1 MGLKVENINDLLMLI
16 HLSDIQLDTAG
27 FQKKNLFLEMFLVLN
42 FQFLMS
48 LKTAHTGG
56 NHYLFILHTQSA
68 VSVCI
73 IFNKQMSL
81 YRSGMSIIFWHYLFV
96 RFRGEIQVYDFSKDQ
111 LTQGVPD
118 ICLSTFDE
126 PSASNYN
133 MALVNPYDKI

>member
-1 MGLKVENINDLLMLI
+1 
-16 HLSDIQLDTAG
+16 
-27 FQKKNLFLEMFLVLN
+27 MFLVLN
-42 FQFLMS
+42 SQFLTS
-48 LKTAHTGG
+48 SKTAHTGG

-68 VSVCI
+68 ESVCI

-81 YRSGMSIIFWHYLFV
+81 YRSGMSIIFWHYLFD